1 MITIKQSKGMD
12 LLNRLIKFVV
22 VFYIK
27 IRMSFEI
34 LSLYAKRFN
43 GVYVYSIFGS
53 LCGGIQIVVCWF
65 DKVIK
70 VMLLSLIPSFLFN
83 IILKLANIS
92 S

>member
-43 GVYVYSIFGS
+43 GVYVVYEYIQYLVLFAEEYRLSFVGS
-53 LCGGIQIVVCWF
+53 TR
-65 DKVIK
+65 
-70 VMLLSLIPSFLFN
+70 
-83 IILKLANIS
+83 
-92 S
+92 